1 MHTLYKTTK
10 YRPASLNRHNLPKN
24 NIQENS
30 KNHKIKYINEMNLS
44 TFEKQ
49 KQRTTWFRQHKLIN
63 STAQEKL
70 LQDATFYLDQQKSA
84 VHPR

>member
-1 MHTLYKTTK
+1 MHAIYKNIK
-10 YRPASLNRHNLPKN
+10 HRPASLNRPNLSKTN
-24 NIQENS
+24 LQENS

-49 KQRTTWFRQHKLIN
+49 KQRATWLRQHKLIN
-63 STAQEKL
+63 STAQEKV
-70 LQDATFYLDQQKSA
+70 LQDASLYLDQQRTA